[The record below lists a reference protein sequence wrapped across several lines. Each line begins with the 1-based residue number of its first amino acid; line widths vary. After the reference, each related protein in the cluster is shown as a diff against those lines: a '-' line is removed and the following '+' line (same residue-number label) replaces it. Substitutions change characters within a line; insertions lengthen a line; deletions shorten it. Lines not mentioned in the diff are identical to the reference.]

1 MFKYFSCLYF
11 AGTVGPT
18 GRNWTTWAHGSAR
31 PSRTERAVDSRRSC
45 KSVNTPDINTHT
57 EQSGGDYLVI
67 YYKENLQAGE
77 YLWQGLT
84 FFHVWGKEAIPRS
97 PRTSVSL
104 NVNKSQLGFPSQ
116 RLDVPRLNWDHFPER
131 SHEIEVCGKYWTVS
145 AA

>member
-11 AGTVGPT
+11 AGTVGPA

-77 YLWQGLT
+77 YLWGVSHS
-84 FFHVWGKEAIPRS
+84 FMCEGKKRYQEA
-97 PRTSVSL
+97 
-104 NVNKSQLGFPSQ
+104 
-116 RLDVPRLNWDHFPER
+116 PER
-131 SHEIEVCGKYWTVS
+131 QCH
-145 AA
+145 